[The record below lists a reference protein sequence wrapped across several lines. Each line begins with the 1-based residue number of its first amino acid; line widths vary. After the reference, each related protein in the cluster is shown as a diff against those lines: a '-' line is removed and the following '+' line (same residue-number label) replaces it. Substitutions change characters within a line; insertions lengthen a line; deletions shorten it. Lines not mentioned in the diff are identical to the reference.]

1 MFSFVGIDASY
12 GAWIMNDQ
20 ETPDTSMMLIDPSP
34 LYDDGTFKEK
44 KKTYSVKVLSMRD
57 NQDDDLNYFVHGF
70 ESLEEATEYAT
81 RRMRASVE
89 AARGESDVATRQ
101 CWFESGED
109 CGVVSGTYRGSE
121 HLDFYIANVATE
133 EEDDYMVLEPRWG

>member
-1 MFSFVGIDASY
+1 MSQQD
-12 GAWIMNDQ
+12 
-20 ETPDTSMMLIDPSP
+20 TPDWSMMLIDPSP
-34 LYDDGTFKEK
+34 LYDDGKFKEK

-101 CWFESGED
+101 CWFEWGED

-121 HLDFYIANVATE
+121 YLDFYVANVATE
-133 EEDDYMVLEPRWG
+133 EECDYMVLEPRWG